1 MIIQIN
7 HFKILKFQY
16 LFKISQCFFTIL
28 NSIQKFI
35 IFLTTFKLFNL
46 LIPKKKKTK
55 IRNYFKNL
63 YPNFHKLKNI

>member
-46 LIPKKKKTK
+46 LIPKKKE
-55 IRNYFKNL
+55 NKNK
-63 YPNFHKLKNI
+63 KLF